1 LNNANLVIFQL
12 YHGENKLSSM
22 RWWWGPV
29 CSRPTR
35 RVGFL

>member
-1 LNNANLVIFQL
+1 
-12 YHGENKLSSM
+12 M
-22 RWWWGPV
+22 RWWWDQL